1 VSGKTLSARL
11 LLALRGW
18 LLGRPYAELAAKLR
32 ASEERLHLALVTAR
46 LGVRELDMITG
57 QAYSSPEG
65 VDIFGRDDHRDETF
79 DRWFACVHPDDQAYV
94 RANWDRALANPGT
107 DLEQEYR
114 FRKPDGTWHW
124 IATHGKLMF
133 EGGRAVRSFGVI
145 QDITER
151 KQIEIALRESETRLQ
166 LSQAAGRIG
175 SWDWDIAGDRLY
187 WSDLQCRQFGVDT
200 AARDQVTYETWRR
213 VVHPDDLP
221 AVARKLRAA
230 LKDHAEFE
238 IEYRIFSPSGVRW
251 LIGRAHIFA
260 DSSGRAARMIGIDM
274 DITDRRVLEDELREL
289 TKTLETRVQ
298 QEVAARQAAQARAA
312 HGERLQA
319 LGQLA
324 GGVAHD
330 FNNVLQAV
338 SGAMRLIERR
348 ATDADTVRRLAQLA
362 GEAAAR
368 GSSITRRLLAFGRRG
383 DLRPEPIDAA
393 TLLVDLQAILAHTL
407 GAAIRIIVL
416 PDTSLRPLLADKS
429 QLETSLIN
437 LATNARDAMPD
448 GGTLTLAAA
457 GELAGPGHPAGIAAG
472 HYIRL
477 SIIDTGAGMDAA
489 TLARASEPFFTTKKD
504 GAGTGLGLAMAKGFA
519 EQSGGGMRID
529 SIPGEGTAVTLWLPQ
544 ADLSPTPP
552 DRIDTSP
559 PALIPLATAT
569 RILLVDDDLAVREV
583 LAMEL
588 QESGYDVVSAASGP
602 EAIAFLDAGESMAA
616 LVTDLS
622 LPGMDGLSVIRAV
635 QERHRGLPAILLT
648 GYAGDGAALAV
659 GGAVSGGFSLL
670 RKPVNGTQLAD
681 RLAALL
687 EAANPPLGA
696 QPTNGSVS

>member
-1 VSGKTLSARL
+1 MSGKSLHARL
-11 LLALRGW
+11 LLAIRGW
-18 LLGRPYAELAAKLR
+18 LPARRLARLPYAELAAKLR

-57 QAYSSPEG
+57 HAYTSPEG

-79 DRWFACVHPDDQAYV
+79 ERWFARVHPDDQAYV

-107 DLEQEYR
+107 ELEQEYR
-114 FRKPDGTWHW
+114 FRKPDGSWHW
-124 IATHGKLMF
+124 IATHGRLMF

-166 LSQAAGRIG
+166 LSQVAGRIG
-175 SWDWDIAGDRLY
+175 SWDWDIAGDRLF
-187 WSDLQCRQFGVDT
+187 WSELQCQQFGVDP
-200 AARDQVTYETWRR
+200 ADRNNITYETWRR
-213 VVHPDDLP
+213 AVHPDDLAP
-221 AVARKLRAA
+221 VEQKLRAA

-251 LIGRAHIFA
+251 LIGRAHIFS
-260 DSSGRAARMIGIDM
+260 DSAGRAVRMIGIDM
-274 DITDRRVLEDELREL
+274 DITDRRTLEDELRDL

-298 QEVAARQAAQARAA
+298 QEVAARQTAQARAA

-348 ATDADTVRRLAQLA
+348 SNDPAAVRRLAQLA
-362 GEAAAR
+362 GEAANR

-393 TLLVDLQAILAHTL
+393 TLLADLQAILAHTL
-407 GAAIRIIVL
+407 GGGIQINVL
-416 PDTSLRPLLADKS
+416 PEAKLGPMLVDKS

-437 LATNARDAMPD
+437 LATNARDAMPS
-448 GGTLTLAAA
+448 GGILTLAAA
-457 GELAGPGHPAGIAAG
+457 SELAAAGHPAGLPPG
-472 HYIRL
+472 RYIRL
-477 SIIDTGAGMDAA
+477 SIIDIGTGMDPA

-529 SIPGEGTAVTLWLPQ
+529 SSPGEGTTITLWLPQ
-544 ADLSPTPP
+544 ADASPSLPDHINSAPP
-552 DRIDTSP
+552 SVVSLPT
-559 PALIPLATAT
+559 AL
-569 RILLVDDDLAVREV
+569 RVLLVDDDLAVREV

-588 QESGYDVVSAASGP
+588 QESGFDVLCAASGT
-602 EAIAFLDAGESMAA
+602 EALALLDAGERLAA

-648 GYAGDGAALAV
+648 GYAGDGAALAM
-659 GGAVSGGFSLL
+659 GGAISGGFSLL

-681 RLAALL
+681 RLATLL
-687 EAANPPLGA
+687 ESARTL
-696 QPTNGSVS
+696 